1 VPEKENA
8 FIALAEEIRRSRE
21 IMGIHYPSDNESA
34 RQVAYEM
41 FKTLFK
47 NKQFNEDLARAKNEW
62 KLNSEKYIK

>member
-1 VPEKENA
+1 
-8 FIALAEEIRRSRE
+8 
-21 IMGIHYPSDNESA
+21 MGIHYPSDNESA